1 MERRNPSSE
10 ELYARKWPIFIVTM
24 VGLFMAL
31 IDVTIVNISLPELQR
46 EFETGV
52 DTVSWVLN
60 AYNIMFAVLLVSMG
74 RLADQ
79 FGRKRFFIIG
89 MAVFTFGSL
98 LCALAPSIEAL
109 IGFRAVQA
117 VGAAILAPLALATT
131 ALIFPPHQR
140 GLGFALLAVVANLAA
155 AIGPPLGGVLVEY
168 ASWHWIFAIN
178 VPIGIAG
185 IAFALRIMPET
196 YDTGATRKVDLIGM
210 VLIAGATFCLTYGL
224 VEANDKGWGS
234 TLIVAL
240 FAGSAVLSIGFV
252 LSQRLGRHPMITRTL
267 VRNKQ
272 FVGASLAFLFFAMAV
287 LGTLFLTIVAF
298 VNLWG
303 YSEIKAAMASLPV
316 AVMGLIVSP
325 FVGRISDRVA
335 PRKIAVPALLI
346 LAAGLLLLAG
356 IPTDPDYWRVFPALV
371 LIGAGMGAAFPSLNV
386 GAMGTVTGQEVGL
399 GSGIVNMSRQLG
411 FAIGIAVLVAVFTG
425 AVKDNVPAARE
436 RAVAAAQ
443 AAGYGEQRQGQLVE
457 RAFAS
462 TGPDGGERFEPRN
475 DVERA
480 AAEAAG
486 GAARDAFADA
496 FRVAAL
502 AALLGLPF
510 ALLMRSSPGAQQDA
524 ADRAARTA
532 PAEPSLGTA

>member
-31 IDVTIVNISLPELQR
+31 IDVTIVNISLPEVQR
-46 EFETGV
+46 DLGAGV

-79 FGRKRFFIIG
+79 FGRKRFFVIG
-89 MAVFTFGSL
+89 MAIFTFGSL
-98 LCALAPSIEAL
+98 LCALSPSIEAL
-109 IGFRAVQA
+109 IGFRVVQA
-117 VGAAILAPLALATT
+117 AGAAILAPLALATT
-131 ALIFPPHQR
+131 ALIFPPNQR

-155 AIGPPLGGVLVEY
+155 TIGPPLGGVLVEY

-196 YDTGATRKVDLIGM
+196 YDLTATRKIDLIGM
-210 VLIAGATFCLTYGL
+210 ALIAGATFALTYGL
-224 VEANDKGWGS
+224 VEANEKGWGS
-234 TLIVAL
+234 TLIVSL
-240 FAGSAVLSIGFV
+240 FVASVVLAIGFA
-252 LSQRLGRHPMITRTL
+252 LSQRYGRYPMLTRTL

-287 LGTLFLTIVAF
+287 LGTLFLAVVAF
-298 VNLWG
+298 VNMWG
-303 YSEIKAAMASLPV
+303 YSELRAAMASLPI

-335 PRKIAVPALLI
+335 PRKIAVPALLL
-346 LAAGLLLLAG
+346 LAAGLLVLAG
-356 IPTDPDYWRVFPALV
+356 IPTAPDYWKVFPALV
-371 LIGAGMGAAFPSLNV
+371 LIGAGMGAAFPAINV
-386 GAMGTVTGQEVGL
+386 GAMGTITGQEVGL

-411 FAIGIAVLVAVFTG
+411 FAIGVAVLVAVFTG
-425 AVKDNVPAARE
+425 AVKDNLPSARE
-436 RAVAAAQ
+436 QAVAAAQ
-443 AAGYGEQRQGQLVE
+443 KAGYDEQRQGELVR

-462 TGPDGGERFEPRN
+462 ANPDGGERFEPRN
-475 DVERA
+475 EVEREVA
-480 AAEAAG
+480 AAAG

-510 ALLMRSSPGAQQDA
+510 ALLMRSPPGAQQEA
-524 ADRAARTA
+524 ADRASSAA
-532 PAEPSLGTA
+532 SAEPSMGAA